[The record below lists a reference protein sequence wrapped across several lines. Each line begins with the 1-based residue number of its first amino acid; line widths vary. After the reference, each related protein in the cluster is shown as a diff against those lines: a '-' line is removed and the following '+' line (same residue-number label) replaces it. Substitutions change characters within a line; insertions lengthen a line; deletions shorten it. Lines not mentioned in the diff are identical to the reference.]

1 MSGFA
6 VWADIYR
13 ELLRRGE
20 IDKTTAEKEI
30 RINEFLASCDN
41 FDICLMVD
49 SSEFNDVIKAYVV
62 MVAKRAGVNDAS
74 LGRMEVQ
81 QDLLR
86 SIELDK
92 IMPEKEIRVN
102 EFLASCDQD
111 DICRLVD
118 SSAFNPVIKSYV
130 MMAAKRAGVNDH
142 TIGKMEVE
150 LGRVFNKMSA
160 RQVIEDGDDI
170 PEEITRYIISEAS
183 MEVYPEC
190 KDDNPY
196 YHLYEGMVL
205 EESHCSKENVV
216 CVFKTEE
223 EGWKAIRK
231 FESAVSP
238 CGSEGRGLKVT
249 EYYLYERTFDLKSAI
264 KNEEEVNSEEDFDRQ
279 LKEGCFSFN
288 EFDYISDFWNPED
301 EILQVSPMN
310 IVVAVFDEENIEN
323 TEKYVLF
330 HNYNDAKQFDAEFMD
345 MCDEIFSSC
354 DNSWGTEIFFD
365 NRFGVEGMT
374 VDEFNDWFNDYNGL
388 EIKKKQEVKCR
399 L

>member
-62 MVAKRAGVNDAS
+62 MV
-74 LGRMEVQ
+74 
-81 QDLLR
+81 
-86 SIELDK
+86 
-92 IMPEKEIRVN
+92 
-102 EFLASCDQD
+102 
-111 DICRLVD
+111 
-118 SSAFNPVIKSYV
+118 
-130 MMAAKRAGVNDH
+130 AKRAGVNDH

-288 EFDYISDFWNPED
+288 EFDYISDF
-301 EILQVSPMN
+301 
-310 IVVAVFDEENIEN
+310 
-323 TEKYVLF
+323 
-330 HNYNDAKQFDAEFMD
+330 
-345 MCDEIFSSC
+345 
-354 DNSWGTEIFFD
+354 
-365 NRFGVEGMT
+365 
-374 VDEFNDWFNDYNGL
+374 
-388 EIKKKQEVKCR
+388 
-399 L
+399 

>member
-1 MSGFA
+1 MNG
-6 VWADIYR
+6 Y
-13 ELLRRGE
+13 ELMAESYKDLLKRGE
-20 IDKTTAEKEI
+20 IDKTTAEKWI
-30 RINEFLASCDN
+30 RIYEFLT
-41 FDICLMVD
+41 
-49 SSEFNDVIKAYVV
+49 
-62 MVAKRAGVNDAS
+62 
-74 LGRMEVQ
+74 
-81 QDLLR
+81 
-86 SIELDK
+86 
-92 IMPEKEIRVN
+92 
-102 EFLASCDQD
+102 SCDQD

-118 SSAFNPVIKSYV
+118 SSAFNDVIKAYV
-130 MMAAKRAGVNDH
+130 EIATKRADIDQDSKEKVYDQLH
-142 TIGKMEVE
+142 YLFED
-150 LGRVFNKMSA
+150 MSA
-160 RQVIEDGDDI
+160 RQVLEDGDDI

-231 FESAVSP
+231 FESAVSQ
-238 CGSEGRGLKVT
+238 CGREERGLKVT

-279 LKEGCFSFN
+279 LKEGCFNFN

-345 MCDEIFSSC
+345 
-354 DNSWGTEIFFD
+354 
-365 NRFGVEGMT
+365 
-374 VDEFNDWFNDYNGL
+374 
-388 EIKKKQEVKCR
+388 R
-399 L
+399 LY